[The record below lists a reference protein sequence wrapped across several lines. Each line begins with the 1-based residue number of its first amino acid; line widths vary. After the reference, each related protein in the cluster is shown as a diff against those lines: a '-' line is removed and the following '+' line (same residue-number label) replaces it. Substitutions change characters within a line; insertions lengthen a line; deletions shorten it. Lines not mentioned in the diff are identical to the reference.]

1 MVQPQQIG
9 MIANT
14 HNVVQKNV
22 LVACPPTLSL
32 GRASH
37 LSNMLGPS
45 QQLGCDDR
53 ATACC
58 FMERSLRQRAMR
70 S

>member
-1 MVQPQQIG
+1 MVQPQIG
-9 MIANT
+9 IANT
-14 HNVVQKNV
+14 HKVVPKNV
-22 LVACPPTLSL
+22 LACPPTLSL

-37 LSNMLGPS
+37 LSSMLGPS
-45 QQLGCDDR
+45 QELGCDDR

-58 FMERSLRQRAMR
+58 FMERSLPEVALR